1 MAITDILLQRHQQV
15 LAADTQEWRERE
27 ASQHQR
33 TAMINAF
40 RTHLAAGEY
49 ILLAANGRRAQ
60 QDFYVYK
67 DEGYTQA
74 QVQNHIRE
82 QEKEKA
88 EQAKAEKEKAEKEKA
103 EEKTPEDDDEG
114 DDDAGNEG
122 VGSRPPPRAS
132 LARRKKRGRTTGAE
146 SIAPD
151 LPDPFEY
158 NGTTGSG
165 YRVAAG
171 GFCNNKK
178 SRFYGSNDGD
188 VVDYTEELHNT
199 LFQSKVYAAP
209 PIDLT
214 HALLVDELRQKR
226 DVQYAPATEHESPLA
241 EDAVRAEFVRSLALR
256 MTPDALAVDF
266 EVSMNAI
273 RDCLLTPCDTSSA
286 FHSWNITFGY
296 NGSQSDHVHI
306 PVNGTGVGHGQD
318 KASGSSTI
326 YTAHSTFNDETNVTT
341 VRFMKSDSSMAEGAH
356 LLSLT
361 FNPAAAAKGE
371 VTFTPGSGQG
381 NLRRCVAIALP
392 RNGGGFDYEG
402 IHFSRPV
409 ANSKGQQYVSREGHL
424 LEIKMRSLA
433 PTTAS
438 LCNLRVKSNAWTD
451 GAYVTGATVTGNG
464 TTYDDQRVLEARSTI
479 TGIVESASCAILGS
493 VCDSMRLGQT
503 TVSEQEGQLSHT
515 LQGDVLA
522 FMAGVNMHT
531 DKVYIAHDTKEFT
544 LIPIDPSLHWAT
556 EETCAEIVFETAL
569 LPEVKHGVPFVWC
582 NTTPATRLDA
592 LEAAAAYA
600 YTHTEERD
608 GHDSLVTVQ
617 AAHAIQSAASDNLL
631 MDASAAVSARIA
643 SQIHVFAHLRQKVVT
658 WYETQR
664 TDASA
669 ITVIVDR
676 CYMLARYAETAKAYD
691 TAEDLSTAVSEWIG
705 SAQTIVT
712 CIMDLIEN
720 DVIRA
725 ENSNEWE
732 NLVAGTYIASTD
744 DEKALITFVFSPTTE
759 DYNDMVDN
767 LGESTGNKAMTLA
780 IITAY
785 VEVGRFFQFT
795 SPNDHNT
802 ELVQIFRTLAIELAQ
817 NGYTAFQAEFGHA
830 DDAGDDA
837 VGHPG
842 SSTFMFFDAHR
853 DTLQRMP
860 NYVKHIVWDQFKDLG
875 EFAKLLLGARPSDT
889 DSGDEDGESTGGE
902 EGSDNGD
909 GAYDDDDDDSE
920 DEGDGPKRAKKNS
933 KGKGQRR

>member
-40 RTHLAAGEY
+40 RTHLATGDY
-49 ILLAANGRRAQ
+49 ILLTANDRRAQ
-60 QDFYVYK
+60 HDFYVYR
-67 DEGYTQA
+67 DEGYTQT
-74 QVQNHIRE
+74 QVQNHIHD
-82 QEKEKA
+82 Q
-88 EQAKAEKEKAEKEKA
+88 EKEKAEKEKA
-103 EEKTPEDDDEG
+103 EKENAEKENADEDEDEE
-114 DDDAGNEG
+114 EG
-122 VGSRPPPRAS
+122 VGSRTPPRAS
-132 LARRKKRGRTTGAE
+132 SGRRKKRGRTTGAE
-146 SIAPD
+146 SLMPD

-171 GFCNNKK
+171 GFSNSKK

-199 LFQSKVYAAP
+199 LFQSKLYAAP

-296 NGSQSDHVHI
+296 TGSHSDHVHI

-326 YTAHSTFNDETNVTT
+326 YTARSTFNDQTNVTT
-341 VRFMKSDSSMAEGAH
+341 VRFMKSDSSVAEGAH

-361 FNPAAAAKGE
+361 FDPAAAAKGE

-433 PTTAS
+433 PTTAPP
-438 LCNLRVKSNAWTD
+438 CNLRVKSNAWTD

-531 DKVYIAHDTKEFT
+531 DKAYTAHDTKEFT

-569 LPEVKHGVPFVWC
+569 LPEAKHGVPFVWC

-658 WYETQR
+658 WYETHNG
-664 TDASA
+664 DATP
-669 ITVIVDR
+669 ITLIVDR

-691 TAEDLSTAVSEWIG
+691 TADDPSTAVSDWIG

-732 NLVAGTYIASTD
+732 TFVAGTYIASTD
-744 DEKALITFVFSPTTE
+744 DDKALITFVFSPTTE
-759 DYNDMVDN
+759 DYTDMVEN
-767 LGESTGNKAMTLA
+767 LGESTENKATTLA

-785 VEVGRFFQFT
+785 VEVGRFIQFT
-795 SPNDHNT
+795 SPNDPW

-817 NGYTAFQAEFGHA
+817 NGYTEFQAEFGRA
-830 DDAGDDA
+830 DDAVDDA

-842 SSTFMFFDAHR
+842 PSMFMFFDAHR
-853 DTLQRMP
+853 EALQKMP
-860 NYVKHIVWDQFKDLG
+860 NYVKRTLWDQFKDLR
-875 EFAKLLLGARPSDT
+875 EFAVLLLGARPSDT
-889 DSGDEDGESTGGE
+889 DSGDDDGEGTEDE
-902 EGSDNGD
+902 EGSDDGD
-909 GAYDDDDDDSE
+909 GEYYDDDDESE
-920 DEGDGPKRAKKNS
+920 GEGDGPTRAKTNPQ
-933 KGKGQRR
+933 GKGQRR